1 MIDWLDW
8 IDWLID
14 WYIPGSSCS
23 RGSWTPSTRTNGKHN
38 GGEYWILGFMSIFCA
53 QSQYASSSRLFNV
66 GPHVVL

>member
-38 GGEYWILGFMSIFCA
+38 GGEYWILLDNTGIYVNILCAISICVFK
-53 QSQYASSSRLFNV
+53 SLI
-66 GPHVVL
+66 